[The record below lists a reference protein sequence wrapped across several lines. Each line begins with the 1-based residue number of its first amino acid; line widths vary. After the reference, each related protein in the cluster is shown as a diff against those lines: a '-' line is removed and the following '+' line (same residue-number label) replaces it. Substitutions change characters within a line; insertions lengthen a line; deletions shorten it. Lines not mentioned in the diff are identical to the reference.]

1 MSKSDKPYV
10 NNQDGTYL
18 TLEVLAA
25 ILEALSDSG
34 TKCIYLIL
42 IDSFKYF
49 CKMTLKVYV

>member
-34 TKCIYLIL
+34 KCIYLIL

-49 CKMTLKVYV
+49 CKMILKVYV